1 MSKLN
6 ISIEQLFELGAH
18 FGHRKRFWNPH
29 MEDYIFCEKN
39 NIHIIDLYKTQEKIV
54 ELYETFKALSSVG
67 NKVMVVGT
75 KRVAS
80 SYVEEFGQKTGMP
93 YISHR
98 WLGGML
104 TNWKTI
110 KVPIN
115 KLLEYEENKSS
126 GQLESMIK
134 KEAVMLEKEMK
145 KLSLV
150 FDGVKD
156 MKGLPDAIFVIDVE
170 NEKIAVQEAQ
180 KMGIPVYGLVDT
192 NSNPK
197 NLTNFVPINDDS
209 SKTIKFVLNLLAE
222 AVLEGQ
228 DSARKQGLV
237 QKLDGDKGPKVFS
250 LNSSTKKV
258 SVDAPE
264 EVDEKVE
271 TAAEEPAEKAEEV
284 KAEEKASAKKA
295 ATKTTAAK
303 KAPAKKAATKT
314 TAAKK
319 APAKKAPAKK
329 AATKTTAAQKAPAK
343 KAPAKKA
350 ATKNTA
356 AKKAP
361 AKKAPAKKAAT
372 KTTAAKKAPAKKAPA
387 KKAATKS
394 EE

>member
-284 KAEEKASAKKA
+284 KAEEKAPAKKA

-329 AATKTTAAQKAPAK
+329 AATKTTAAK

-350 ATKNTA
+350 ATKTTA

-387 KKAATKS
+387 KKAATKT

>member
-1 MSKLN
+1 MSKVN
-6 ISIEQLFELGAH
+6 ISIEELFELGAH

-54 ELYETFKALSSVG
+54 ELYETFRKSSSVG
-67 NKVMVVGT
+67 NKIMIVGT

-80 SYVEEFGQKTGMP
+80 SYVADFGLKTGMP

-115 KLLEYEENKSS
+115 KLLEYEENKET
-126 GQLESMIK
+126 GELDSMIK

-156 MKGLPDAIFVIDVE
+156 MKGLPDALFVIDVE
-170 NEKIAVQEAQ
+170 SEKIAVQEAI

-192 NSNPK
+192 NSNPT
-197 NLTNFVPINDDS
+197 NLTNFIPINDDS
-209 SKTIKFVLNLLAE
+209 AKTIKFVLNLMAE
-222 AVLEGQ
+222 AINLGQ

-250 LNSSTKKV
+250 LNT
-258 SVDAPE
+258 
-264 EVDEKVE
+264 
-271 TAAEEPAEKAEEV
+271 
-284 KAEEKASAKKA
+284 
-295 ATKTTAAK
+295 ATKTVSVKTTETSTDKVQTKPLVEEKTAETTTAK
-303 KAPAKKAATKT
+303 KAPAKKTAATKKT
-314 TAAKK
+314 TTAKK
-319 APAKKAPAKK
+319 APAKKT
-329 AATKTTAAQKAPAK
+329 AATKKTTTAK
-343 KAPAKKA
+343 KAPAKKTA
-350 ATKNTA
+350 ATKKTTT

-361 AKKAPAKKAAT
+361 AKKTTNKK
-372 KTTAAKKAPAKKAPA
+372 
-387 KKAATKS
+387 
-394 EE
+394 

>member
-1 MSKLN
+1 MSKVN
-6 ISIEQLFELGAH
+6 ISIEELFELGAH

-54 ELYETFKALSSVG
+54 ELYETFRKFSSVG
-67 NKVMVVGT
+67 NKIMIVGT

-80 SYVEEFGQKTGMP
+80 SYVTDFGEKTGMP

-126 GQLESMIK
+126 GQLDSMIK

-156 MKGLPDAIFVIDVE
+156 MKGLPDALFVIDVE
-170 NEKIAVQEAQ
+170 SEKIAVQEAI

-192 NSNPK
+192 NSNPT
-197 NLTNFVPINDDS
+197 NLTNFIPINDDS
-209 SKTIKFVLNLLAE
+209 AKTIKFVLNLMAE
-222 AVLEGQ
+222 AINSGQ

-250 LNSSTKKV
+250 LNTTTKTVSVKSTETPTEEAKEAEPAVEEKTTKTKTTKK
-258 SVDAPE
+258 AP
-264 EVDEKVE
+264 
-271 TAAEEPAEKAEEV
+271 
-284 KAEEKASAKKA
+284 AKKA
-295 ATKTTAAK
+295 AATK
-303 KAPAKKAATKT
+303 KAPAKKAATT
-314 TAAKK
+314 
-319 APAKKAPAKK
+319 KKAPAKK
-329 AATKTTAAQKAPAK
+329 AATTK
-343 KAPAKKA
+343 KAPAKKTT
-350 ATKNTA
+350 TK
-356 AKKAP
+356 K
-361 AKKAPAKKAAT
+361 
-372 KTTAAKKAPAKKAPA
+372 
-387 KKAATKS
+387 
-394 EE
+394 

>member
-1 MSKLN
+1 MSKIN
-6 ISIEQLFELGAH
+6 VTIEELFELGAH

-54 ELYETFKALSSVG
+54 ELYEIFRKFSSVG

-80 SYVEEFGQKTGMP
+80 SYVTDFGQKTGMP

-126 GQLESMIK
+126 GELDSMIK

-145 KLSLV
+145 KLSMV

-156 MKGLPDAIFVIDVE
+156 MKGLPDALFVIDVE
-170 NEKIAVQEAQ
+170 SEKIAVQEAI

-192 NSNPK
+192 NSNPT
-197 NLTNFVPINDDS
+197 NLTNFIPINDDS

-222 AVLEGQ
+222 AINLGQ

-250 LNSSTKKV
+250 LNTATKTV
-258 SVDAPE
+258 SVKTSETLTKEAKE
-264 EVDEKVE
+264 VE
-271 TAAEEPAEKAEEV
+271 TV
-284 KAEEKASAKKA
+284 AEEK
-295 ATKTTAAK
+295 TTK
-303 KAPAKKAATKT
+303 KAPAKKAATT
-314 TAAKK
+314 
-319 APAKKAPAKK
+319 KKAPAKK
-329 AATKTTAAQKAPAK
+329 AATTK

-350 ATKNTA
+350 ATT
-356 AKKAP
+356 
-361 AKKAPAKKAAT
+361 KKAPAKKAAT
-372 KTTAAKKAPAKKAPA
+372 TKKAPA
-387 KKAATKS
+387 KKAATTKKAPAKKAATTKKAPAKKTTTKK
-394 EE
+394 

>member
-1 MSKLN
+1 MSKVN

-18 FGHRKRFWNPH
+18 FGHRKRFWNPL

-39 NIHIIDLYKTQEKIV
+39 NIHIIDLYKTQEKII
-54 ELYETFKALSSVG
+54 ELYETFRKLSSVG
-67 NKVMVVGT
+67 NKVMIVGT

-80 SYVEEFGQKTGMP
+80 SYVSEFGEKTGMP

-115 KLLEYEENKSS
+115 KLLEYQENKES
-126 GQLESMIK
+126 GELQSMIK

-156 MKGLPDAIFVIDVE
+156 MKGLPDALFVIDVE
-170 NEKIAVQEAQ
+170 NEKIAVQEAL

-192 NSNPK
+192 NSNPS

-209 SKTIKFVLNLLAE
+209 SKTIKFVLDLLSE
-222 AVLEGQ
+222 AILEGQ

-250 LNSSTKKV
+250 MNTTTKV
-258 SVDAPE
+258 ISV
-264 EVDEKVE
+264 K
-271 TAAEEPAEKAEEV
+271 AEKKSEAAVEAKAEV
-284 KAEEKASAKKA
+284 KAEEKIEAQKEEITTTKKPAAKKA
-295 ATKTTAAK
+295 TAAK
-303 KAPAKKAATKT
+303 KPAAKKA

-319 APAKKAPAKK
+319 P
-329 AATKTTAAQKAPAK
+329 
-343 KAPAKKA
+343 
-350 ATKNTA
+350 A
-356 AKKAP
+356 AKKAD
-361 AKKAPAKKAAT
+361 K
-372 KTTAAKKAPAKKAPA
+372 
-387 KKAATKS
+387 
-394 EE
+394 

>member
-67 NKVMVVGT
+67 NKVMAVGT

-126 GQLESMIK
+126 GQLENMIK

-258 SVDAPE
+258 SVDATE
-264 EVDEKVE
+264 DADEKVE

-284 KAEEKASAKKA
+284 KAEEVKAEEKAPAKKA

-319 APAKKAPAKK
+319 APAKKA
-329 AATKTTAAQKAPAK
+329 ATKT
-343 KAPAKKA
+343 
-350 ATKNTA
+350 
-356 AKKAP
+356 
-361 AKKAPAKKAAT
+361 
-372 KTTAAKKAPAKKAPA
+372 
-387 KKAATKS
+387 

>member
-1 MSKLN
+1 
-6 ISIEQLFELGAH
+6 
-18 FGHRKRFWNPH
+18 
-29 MEDYIFCEKN
+29 
-39 NIHIIDLYKTQEKIV
+39 
-54 ELYETFKALSSVG
+54 
-67 NKVMVVGT
+67 VVGT

-284 KAEEKASAKKA
+284 KAEEKAPAKKAPAKKA

-329 AATKTTAAQKAPAK
+329 AATKTTAA
-343 KAPAKKA
+343 
-350 ATKNTA
+350 
-356 AKKAP
+356 KKAP

-372 KTTAAKKAPAKKAPA
+372 KT
-387 KKAATKS
+387 

>member
-1 MSKLN
+1 MSKVN
-6 ISIEQLFELGAH
+6 ISIEELFELGAH

-54 ELYETFKALSSVG
+54 ELYEIFRQLSSVG
-67 NKVMVVGT
+67 NKIMVVGT

-80 SYVEEFGQKTGMP
+80 SYVTDFGEKTGMP

-126 GQLESMIK
+126 GQLDSMIK

-156 MKGLPDAIFVIDVE
+156 MKGLPDALFVIDVE
-170 NEKIAVQEAQ
+170 SEKIAVQEAI

-192 NSNPK
+192 NSNPT
-197 NLTNFVPINDDS
+197 NLTNFIPINDDS
-209 SKTIKFVLNLLAE
+209 AKTIRFVLNLMAE
-222 AVLEGQ
+222 AINSGQ

-250 LNSSTKKV
+250 LNTATKTV
-258 SVDAPE
+258 SV
-264 EVDEKVE
+264 KTSE
-271 TAAEEPAEKAEEV
+271 TPVEEV
-284 KAEEKASAKKA
+284 KEEEPVVQEN
-295 ATKTTAAK
+295 TVKTTTTKKETTTK
-303 KAPAKKAATKT
+303 KAPAKKAATT
-314 TAAKK
+314 KK
-319 APAKKAPAKK
+319 APAKKA
-329 AATKTTAAQKAPAK
+329 TTTK

-350 ATKNTA
+350 TTK
-356 AKKAP
+356 K
-361 AKKAPAKKAAT
+361 
-372 KTTAAKKAPAKKAPA
+372 
-387 KKAATKS
+387 
-394 EE
+394 